1 MFHEGDSNVIVSY
14 FCQLSCLGGEDLS
27 ELMSVRV
34 GDIFSADIQNKGRDA
49 NQNKVSASCCLV
61 GGNPVMWESLVINFA
76 QRKKNSDVWK
86 LKQIVLTHNEREV
99 LNNWLSF
106 IQASIEGKL
115 IPVFNM
121 YSTWK
126 WPR

>member
-1 MFHEGDSNVIVSY
+1 M
-14 FCQLSCLGGEDLS
+14 S

-86 LKQIVLTHNEREV
+86 PSQIVLTHNDREV

-106 IQASIEGKL
+106 IEASIEGKWINFL
-115 IPVFNM
+115 FIYRKISN
-121 YSTWK
+121 SL
-126 WPR
+126 